1 MTVFCE
7 RGGGKKKVPPKH
19 YCSAPVEDPQ
29 SDSCISYQ
37 VWIDLGVKIWGS
49 RIKVKISAINLN
61 YISRNAMSKTVLK
74 RIRERLHFSG
84 VTIMSGKIG
93 SVGIVTVNWPDAAL
107 LRTVRI
113 CLYVHDCCH
122 DSLY

>member
-1 MTVFCE
+1 M
-7 RGGGKKKVPPKH
+7 
-19 YCSAPVEDPQ
+19 
-29 SDSCISYQ
+29 
-37 VWIDLGVKIWGS
+37 KIWGS

-61 YISRNAMSKTVLK
+61 YISRNAMSKTEPK

-84 VTIMSGKIG
+84 VMIMSGKIG
-93 SVGIVTVNWPDAAL
+93 SVGIATVNWPDTAL

-113 CLYVHDCCH
+113 RLYVHDCCH